1 VAVAGLI
8 ARIALLLL
16 TGWLAREGVDVEVI
30 ALIHENADLLALL
43 TAGIWAVW
51 YWAARR
57 FGWTR

>member
-1 VAVAGLI
+1 MAVAGLI

-16 TGWLAREGVDVEVI
+16 TGWLAGLGVDAEIV
-30 ALIHENADLLALL
+30 ALIRDNAELLALL
-43 TAGIWAVW
+43 TAAIWAVW